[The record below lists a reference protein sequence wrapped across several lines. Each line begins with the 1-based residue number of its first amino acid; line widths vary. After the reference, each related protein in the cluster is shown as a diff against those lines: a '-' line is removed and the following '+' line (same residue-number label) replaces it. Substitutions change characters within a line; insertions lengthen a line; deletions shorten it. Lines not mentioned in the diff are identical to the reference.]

1 MGIDVVMENEDGDRE
16 EQLLDSEYNLAT
28 ALSIPGLESTVCL
41 RFIDPYGYT
50 VFNQLQI
57 PQLIDELKALR
68 GRLTD
73 DTVRLL
79 PVQRLESARRAG
91 WTKGIIR
98 DYESAVER
106 AQAQPLIDHLDAV
119 LVLTRK
125 AESDVHTYLRFVG
138 D

>member
-16 EQLLDSEYNLAT
+16 EQLLDPQYNLTT
-28 ALSIPGLESTVCL
+28 ALSVPGLESTVCL

-57 PQLIDELKALR
+57 PQLIDELKTLR

-73 DTVRLL
+73 DTVRLSA
-79 PVQRLESARRAG
+79 VQRLEEARRAG
-91 WTKGIIR
+91 WAEAIIR

-106 AQAQPLIDHLDAV
+106 AEAQPLIDHLDAV
-119 LVLTRK
+119 LVLARK
-125 AESDVHTYLRFVG
+125 AEGDVHTYLRFVG